1 MSENNSEPIGLKT
14 KIDELEKIL
23 HGASLQRGGN
33 HTEEK
38 KTSNS
43 SNFKMFQEKRDILTD
58 LLTQE
63 KKKTYDIIEDFKNNT
78 LKRINILNEKNEDL
92 RKQSDILMEER
103 NKHLCC
109 IRNMEAKVEGIKKL
123 LM

>member
-1 MSENNSEPIGLKT
+1 MSEKNLEPIGLKT
-14 KIDELEKIL
+14 KIDELEKLL
-23 HGASLQRGGN
+23 HGTSLEISGN

-38 KTSNS
+38 KTCNS

-103 NKHLCC
+103 N
-109 IRNMEAKVEGIKKL
+109 
-123 LM
+123 